1 LRESAV
7 VAIQSEGFE
16 GWLICCAY
24 VPGDRDVPAETLR
37 KNLAVQLPAYMLPA
51 RWMRYDAL
59 PKNANGKID
68 RPRLKNAFLV
78 AESGQAQREAPLPR
92 DTGEA
97 DRMIGAVSGRS

>member
-7 VAIQSEGFE
+7 VAIQTEGFE

-24 VPGDRDVPAETLR
+24 VPAARDVPPESLR
-37 KNLAVQLPAYMLPA
+37 KRLAAQLPGYMLPA
-51 RWMRYDAL
+51 RWMHHDPM

-68 RPRLKNAFLV
+68 RPRLKNAFLA
-78 AESGQAQREAPLPR
+78 AESRQTPRDAPSPH

-97 DRMIGAVSGRS
+97 DRMIGAAPGRS